1 MNDLAE
7 KPKGIIAWFAGNH
20 VAANL
25 LMLLIVVGGLISMF
39 TIRME
44 ISPEMS
50 VDVITV
56 TVPYLGASPVEVE
69 EGVCVR
75 VEEAI
80 EGIEGI
86 KRLTSTASEGG
97 GTIVIEVEEYAEP
110 KEVLDDVKAAVDR
123 IITFPRETEKAI
135 ITEITTQYPVMTVES
150 PWGRQ

>member
-7 KPKGIIAWFAGNH
+7 KPKGLIAWFAGNH

-25 LMLLIVVGGLISMF
+25 LMLLIVVGGLISMR

-44 ISPEMS
+44 ISPDMS
-50 VDVITV
+50 VDIIMV

-86 KRLTSTASEGG
+86 KRLTSTASEGFG
-97 GTIVIEVEEYAEP
+97 SIVIENSFFEGCQGLRP
-110 KEVLDDVKAAVDR
+110 LRMSRK
-123 IITFPRETEKAI
+123 
-135 ITEITTQYPVMTVES
+135 S
-150 PWGRQ
+150 PLGKTKNDSDGVVQ